1 MRTQLLDRLRGKGV
15 LVSVVDGKLRVKA
28 PAGVLQPADREAITL
43 ARDELIQALESE
55 RMSPPVERSPCSE
68 SGAPQAQ
75 FDCLQQTDEERHLK
89 RLETFYSAGHDE
101 GVPWSEDDLDL
112 VDYLLRNIEEDGFW
126 SVYFHA
132 ADRYLHRTLPEPL
145 YQLLRD
151 AYERARCRW
160 TFH

>member
-28 PAGVLQPADREAITL
+28 PAGVLQPADREAISL

-55 RMSPPVERSPCSE
+55 GMSAPAGRSHRSE
-68 SGAPQAQ
+68 PTAPQVQ
-75 FDCLQQTDEERHLK
+75 FDCPHPVGGEQHLDRLK
-89 RLETFYSAGHDE
+89 RFCSAGHNE
-101 GVPWSEDDLDL
+101 GAPWSEDDLDL

-132 ADRYLHRTLPEPL
+132 ADRYLHRILPGPL

-160 TFH
+160 TLH